1 MDIGRKKKFDEE
13 SAMECVRVP
22 KSKRKEYREAI
33 KQCVA
38 EKFVRNGDRGK
49 GSPEKSKP
57 KLFGSIVINHPEKFA
72 DIVEFIKNLPRKE
85 SDGDDRG

>member
-22 KSKRKEYREAI
+22 KSKRNAYRKAI

-38 EKFVRNGDRGK
+38 EKFVRNGARGK
-49 GSPEKSKP
+49 GSVEKSKP
-57 KLFGSIVINHPEKFA
+57 KLFGSIVINNPEKFA

-85 SDGDDRG
+85 SDGDDTG